1 MIKNKLHFCTY
12 SSGKK
17 YDISSKHIIKMAKKS
32 GLFNKTKIYSPIDLE
47 PSFRDRFNHIL
58 SQPRG
63 GGFWLWKHHIIE
75 KELSRVNNNDFV
87 IYSDA
92 GSSFNYH
99 GTQRFQEYIEMLN
112 SSNYGTFRMEGL
124 KQHKEKY
131 YTKKE
136 IFNYFDVKISSR
148 IADTSQYMGGHL
160 IFKKNDHTLEF
171 MNQFKA
177 TIYENIELITDSNNK
192 EIQIEEFIENRHDQ
206 SIMSLI
212 SKKIGTVSIQNET
225 YFDES
230 STTQFQ
236 YPFLSVR
243 HYGHKFKDRTRYY
256 LNHKK
261 YREPIFF

>member
-1 MIKNKLHFCTY
+1 MHFCTY

-32 GLFNKTKIYSPIDLE
+32 RLFESTRIYNPSDLE
-47 PSFRDRFNHIL
+47 LQFRNKFDDIL

-75 KELSRVNNNDFV
+75 KELSKVNNNDFV

-99 GTQRFQEYIEMLN
+99 GTERFKEYIEMVN
-112 SSNYGTFRMEGL
+112 SSNYGTFRIEGL
-124 KQHKEKY
+124 EQHKEKY

-136 IFNYFDVKISSR
+136 IFNYFDLKSSDR
-148 IADTSQYMGGHL
+148 LGDSPQYMGGHL
-160 IFKKNDHTLEF
+160 IFKKNEHTFEF
-171 MNQFKA
+171 MNLFRTA
-177 TIYENIELITDSNNK
+177 INEDIELITDSNNK

-206 SIMSLI
+206 SIMSMI
-212 SKKIGTVSIQNET
+212 SKKIGTVSIENET
-225 YFDES
+225 YFDENS
-230 STTQFQ
+230 INQSQ

-243 HYGHKFKDRTRYY
+243 HYGHRFKDRTRYY